1 MENQIRGG
9 PGCGSPRMRF
19 CNQEREFQ
27 VIVPKGAREGWTDR
41 QTMAKLRSSS
51 TAEQDRFLDI
61 RYSIRDFYAMPTGDS
76 VFFDSFATG
85 FKDLDQPL
93 FVHAT

>member
-1 MENQIRGG
+1 
-9 PGCGSPRMRF
+9 
-19 CNQEREFQ
+19 
-27 VIVPKGAREGWTDR
+27 
-41 QTMAKLRSSS
+41 MAKLRSSS